1 MVIYISILHY
11 QLVHSMPIGILHLH
25 AQLDKSAGFFHV
37 GQLVTCTTGTTVCVI
52 EGRNT
57 ENHDGIIADWLRIVE
72 SFDNMQLCHNTYL
85 KESIGIDKYN
95 CNSKVF

>member
-1 MVIYISILHY
+1 
-11 QLVHSMPIGILHLH
+11 MPIGILHLH